1 MKKLL
6 SVFMVLF
13 CGIIMVGCGT
23 QKLSSNYSEEKLK
36 AAAEETINN
45 LNNNKY
51 DEIVNGSR
59 ASLKAQL
66 PKDKIK
72 EAWEP
77 LQEHLGKYK
86 EISKISVQEKDGLAV
101 VVAIAQYE
109 EGKVQ
114 FTLSY
119 DEDMKL
125 AAIYMK

>member
-6 SVFMVLF
+6 SVVMVLF
-13 CGIIMVGCGT
+13 CGIIIVGCGT
-23 QKLSSNYSEEKLK
+23 KKLSSNFSEEKLK

-51 DEIVNGSR
+51 NEIVNGSTV
-59 ASLKAQL
+59 ALKAQL

-86 EISKISVQEKDGLAV
+86 EISKISFQEKDGLAV

-125 AAIYMK
+125 AGIYMK

>member
-13 CGIIMVGCGT
+13 CGIIIVGCGT

-77 LQEHLGKYK
+77 LQEHIGKYK
-86 EISKISVQEKDGLAV
+86 EISRISFQEKDGIAI